1 MSRKNLSP
9 RIFARMPRNQ
19 FLAAGIALGAAATAI
34 AAASPGVG
42 TSIHQEVEFEAS
54 PVASARAERIYEAL
68 LDDKQFSE
76 LSGASARIHREAGG
90 TFDLF
95 GGRITGRNIELVPN
109 QRIVQAWRLQTWPAG
124 VYSIVRFELTPTE
137 SGTRLVF
144 DHTGFPLGER
154 EALSANWTKK
164 YWAPLRTYLYLD
176 YD

>member
-1 MSRKNLSP
+1 MTRKSLSP
-9 RIFARMPRNQ
+9 QIFARMQRHQ

-34 AAASPGVG
+34 AAASPGAG
-42 TSIHQEVEFEAS
+42 TSIHQEVEFDAS

-90 TFDLF
+90 AFELL

-144 DHTGFPLGER
+144 DQTGFPLGEGEDR
-154 EALSANWTKK
+154 FSCVFS
-164 YWAPLRTYLYLD
+164 
-176 YD
+176 